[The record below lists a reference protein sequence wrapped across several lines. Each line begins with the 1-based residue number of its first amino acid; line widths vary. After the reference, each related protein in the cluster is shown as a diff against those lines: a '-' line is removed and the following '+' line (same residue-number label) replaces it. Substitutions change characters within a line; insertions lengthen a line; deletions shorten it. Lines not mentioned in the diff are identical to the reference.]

1 MPVTTQDE
9 TKRSSPR
16 VGPAVWLAVSL
27 LFGACSA
34 APVLP
39 EPVPEESTDT
49 MDTDTTPLEDPS
61 SSSSTSDEVPTTGPT
76 SSSGPG
82 STSEETGST
91 TGASTGAAPTCGDA
105 VLDPG
110 EACDHGMF
118 NWDHGAC
125 TSQCQ
130 LATCGDGLLF
140 EGAEACDD
148 AGANAPG
155 YGKCDPVT
163 CQFGPRC
170 GDGLLDPQEECDGG
184 GPEGEGM
191 IEGANVP
198 CKTGCAWD
206 GRVVFISS
214 VAYLGD
220 LGGITGA
227 DLKCQILAQAQQIH
241 EPGRFKAWLSDADDS
256 PLSRF
261 SFGPERL
268 VMPNGVQ
275 VAKNLD
281 ALILDGPGDGIRV
294 TEKRDSVLQRYVW
307 TNTAVTGDIFS
318 ETDHCNDWIASDK
331 NLNARLGIN
340 AVPKQPAEAWNTW
353 SSEKRWTSF
362 ATKWCL
368 ESAHLYCIE
377 D

>member
-9 TKRSSPR
+9 IKRPPSH
-16 VGPAVWLAVSL
+16 VGPMVRFASSF

-39 EPVPEESTDT
+39 EPMPEDSTDT
-49 MDTDTTPLEDPS
+49 TDTGTTPLEDPS
-61 SSSSTSDEVPTTGPT
+61 SSSSTGDEVPTTGPA
-76 SSSGPG
+76 SSTGSG
-82 STSEETGST
+82 STSEETGTST
-91 TGASTGAAPTCGDA
+91 STSTGAAPTCGDA

-125 TSQCQ
+125 TSQCE

-140 EGAEACDD
+140 EVAEACDD
-148 AGANAPG
+148 AEANGPG

-214 VAYLGD
+214 VAYTGD

-281 ALILDGPGDGIRV
+281 ALILDGPGDGITV
-294 TEKRDSVLQRYVW
+294 TEQRDSVLQRRVW

-318 ETDHCNDWIASDK
+318 ETDHCADWISSNK
-331 NLNARLGIN
+331 TLGARQGAN

-353 SSEKRWTSF
+353 SSEKSWTSF
-362 ATKWCL
+362 VIGSCSKP
-368 ESAHLYCIE
+368 AHLYCIE

>member
-1 MPVTTQDE
+1 MP
-9 TKRSSPR
+9 
-16 VGPAVWLAVSL
+16 G
-27 LFGACSA
+27 
-34 APVLP
+34 
-39 EPVPEESTDT
+39 ESTDT
-49 MDTDTTPLEDPS
+49 TDTDTMAPDDPS
-61 SSSSTSDEVPTTGPT
+61 SSSSAGGDLPTTGPA

-82 STSEETGST
+82 STGEATDSS
-91 TGASTGAAPTCGDA
+91 TGASTGTAPTCGNA
-105 VLDPG
+105 MLDPG
-110 EACDHGMF
+110 ETCDHGAY

-140 EGAEACDD
+140 EGVEACDD
-148 AGANAPG
+148 AEANEIG
-155 YGKCDPVT
+155 YGKCDAVT

-191 IEGANVP
+191 IEGADVE
-198 CKTGCAWD
+198 CKTGCAWN

-214 VAYLGD
+214 VAYTGD

-227 DLKCQILAQAQQIH
+227 DLKCQVLAQVQQIH
-241 EPGRFKAWLSDADDS
+241 EPKRFKAWLSDANDS

-275 VAKNLD
+275 VATNLA
-281 ALILDGPGDGIRV
+281 ALILDGPGDGITI
-294 TEKRDSVLQRYVW
+294 TEERNSVPQRHVW

-318 ETDHCNDWIASDK
+318 ETDHCDGWISSSK
-331 NLNARLGIN
+331 NLGARRGVN

-353 SSEKRWTSF
+353 NSEKQWTSF
-362 ATKWCL
+362 VTTSCA
-368 ESAHLYCIE
+368 EPSHLYCIE

>member
-1 MPVTTQDE
+1 MTPQDE
-9 TKRSSPR
+9 IKRCSPR
-16 VGPAVWLAVSL
+16 ARLELRLAASL

-39 EPVPEESTDT
+39 EESTDT
-49 MDTDTTPLEDPS
+49 TDTDTTPPDDSS
-61 SSSSTSDEVPTTGPT
+61 SSSSTGDAVPTTGPA

-82 STSEETGST
+82 STGEETGST
-91 TGASTGAAPTCGDA
+91 TGASTGTAPTCGDA

-125 TSQCQ
+125 TSQCE

-140 EGAEACDD
+140 EGVEACDD
-148 AGANAPG
+148 AEANAPG
-155 YGKCDPVT
+155 YAKCDPVT
-163 CQFGPRC
+163 CQFGARC
-170 GDGLLDPQEECDGG
+170 GDGVLDPQEECDGG

-191 IEGANVP
+191 IEGANVS

-227 DLKCQILAQAQQIH
+227 DLKCQVLAQAQQIH
-241 EPGRFKAWLSDADDS
+241 EPERFKAWLSDVDDS

-261 SFGPERL
+261 AFGPERL
-268 VMPNGVQ
+268 VMPNGIE
-275 VAKNLD
+275 VATSLD
-281 ALILDGPGDGIRV
+281 ALILDGPGDGITV
-294 TEKRDSVLQRYVW
+294 TEQRDNIIQRYVW

-318 ETDHCNDWIASDK
+318 ETDHCDGWISSAKDA
-331 NLNARLGIN
+331 NARRGIN
-340 AVPKQPAEAWNTW
+340 AVPKQPVEVWN
-353 SSEKRWTSF
+353 EFIVDKQWTSYL
-362 ATKWCL
+362 TKWCFQA
-368 ESAHLYCIE
+368 SHLYCIE